1 MNYFDVLVF
10 IILTYGLLSGF
21 FKGFVVEI
29 AGVIALILGLLGS
42 FKFSNV
48 LGNTIENLIDWDSKT
63 IQIVSFIFLFILI
76 IYSISLLAK
85 MITKTLKLI
94 ALGWLNRI
102 LGGFFGFLKWAVVL
116 SAFTLIIS
124 ELNEI
129 ITIFSDFNFEDS
141 KSYFFLNKLGNFLF
155 DWVSQSKS
163 IPGTRNY
170 LENSLFKYL
179 IDAFS
184 IHPSEPFA
192 ILIFF
197 QFSSISK
204 TSTLVPS

>member
-29 AGVIALILGLLGS
+29 AGVIALIIGLIGS
-42 FKFSNV
+42 FKFSNI
-48 LGNTIENLIDWDSKT
+48 LGNTIEIFIDWDPKT

-85 MITKTLKLI
+85 VITKTLNLI

-102 LGGFFGFLKWAVVL
+102 IGGIFGILKWAVIL

-129 ITIFSDFNFEDS
+129 ITIFSNFNFEDS
-141 KSYFFLNKLGNFLF
+141 KSYSLLNKIGNFLF
-155 DWVSQSKS
+155 EWVFQSKS
-163 IPGTRNY
+163 IQ
-170 LENSLFKYL
+170 EQE
-179 IDAFS
+179 I
-184 IHPSEPFA
+184 I
-192 ILIFF
+192 
-197 QFSSISK
+197 
-204 TSTLVPS
+204 

>member
-10 IILTYGLLSGF
+10 IILTYGLISGF
-21 FKGFVVEI
+21 FKGFIVEI

-48 LGNTIENLIDWDSKT
+48 LSNIIEVFIDWNPKT
-63 IQIVSFIFLFILI
+63 IHVVSFILLFILI
-76 IYSISLLAK
+76 IYSVSLLAK

-102 LGGFFGFLKWAVVL
+102 LGGFFGILKWAVVL

-129 ITIFSDFNFEDS
+129 IIVFSDFDFDDS
-141 KSYFFLNKLGNFLF
+141 KSYTFLNKLGNFLF
-155 DWVSQSKS
+155 EWVSQSKS
-163 IPGTRNY
+163 MQEQEI
-170 LENSLFKYL
+170 
-179 IDAFS
+179 I
-184 IHPSEPFA
+184 
-192 ILIFF
+192 
-197 QFSSISK
+197 
-204 TSTLVPS
+204 

>member
-1 MNYFDVLVF
+1 MYFRKMNYFDVLVF

-48 LGNTIENLIDWDSKT
+48 LGNTVQFFIDWDSKT

-102 LGGFFGFLKWAVVL
+102 LGGFFGILKWAVVL

-129 ITIFSDFNFEDS
+129 ITIFSDFKFEDS
-141 KSYFFLNKLGNFLF
+141 KSYSFLNELGDFLF
-155 DWVSQSKS
+155 DWVFHSKS
-163 IPGTRNY
+163 IQ
-170 LENSLFKYL
+170 EQE
-179 IDAFS
+179 I
-184 IHPSEPFA
+184 I
-192 ILIFF
+192 
-197 QFSSISK
+197 
-204 TSTLVPS
+204 